1 MLMWC
6 LCVDVQNG
14 RGVVGWKAPPKPARE
29 TVVRQPTQGQS
40 DAAKR
45 LSQGLSVANV
55 NHSARQR
62 YIAQNHLNLPG
73 ALASTGYSVVLDPYE
88 YQPQPVAPQG
98 YIPPST
104 ATGAGQ
110 GTGQGQPTASGGAVP
125 AVANLGAPY
134 VPVYGGVFPTFGTDA
149 KPEGLWPSTKANRYI
164 SMTSHSAPPAV
175 IYQDPVPICRLLEES
190 RLNRLRL
197 EAAKAHS
204 AGVVRQQVFY
214 FDPNYRDQMS
224 GAGVDGLTLIPPAS
238 GGIAQAGGS
247 ASTGGLLAS
256 DSVYESQ
263 HAGGGGTEVDNGRQ
277 PLQQPSRFA
286 AHMGTSSGKY
296 TSGAVVSGGSAK
308 VRPAPALQHFRH
320 ASTGNM
326 NATVHAAAQA
336 HNAGNSSHSQ
346 EELLRQLFPSW
357 F

>member
-1 MLMWC
+1 MRMHQPLHLQRKVITDDNVTDKSFLPPLDAGSSRSSFSAISSVRFLPYACSKLSVWLMLLWC

-88 YQPQPVAPQG
+88 YQPQPLAPQG

-104 ATGAGQ
+104 AAGAGQ
-110 GTGQGQPTASGGAVP
+110 GTGQSQPTASGGAVP

-134 VPVYGGVFPTFGTDA
+134 VPVYGGVFPTVGTDA

-164 SMTSHSAPPAV
+164 SMTSHS
-175 IYQDPVPICRLLEES
+175 
-190 RLNRLRL
+190 
-197 EAAKAHS
+197 
-204 AGVVRQQVFY
+204 
-214 FDPNYRDQMS
+214 
-224 GAGVDGLTLIPPAS
+224 
-238 GGIAQAGGS
+238 
-247 ASTGGLLAS
+247 GLLLLFIKIPCR
-256 DSVYESQ
+256 Y
-263 HAGGGGTEVDNGRQ
+263 AGC
-277 PLQQPSRFA
+277 
-286 AHMGTSSGKY
+286 
-296 TSGAVVSGGSAK
+296 
-308 VRPAPALQHFRH
+308 
-320 ASTGNM
+320 
-326 NATVHAAAQA
+326 
-336 HNAGNSSHSQ
+336 
-346 EELLRQLFPSW
+346 
-357 F
+357 